1 MPAYTV
7 TAPVGQ
13 LSSIQKQR
21 LAMEITR
28 VHCDVTGAP
37 SYFVQVIFNDVPGG
51 NYFRGGRVLEGSRNV
66 YVHGRIRAGRD
77 SGTKERL
84 LLELMGAVA
93 VATEIDSTNV
103 QVYLVEVPAQQIVE
117 FGRILPLPGEEEAW
131 WQAMPASVRARI
143 EAMGD

>member
-37 SYFVQVIFNDVPGG
+37 SYFVQVIFNDVPQG
-51 NYFRGGRVLEGSRNV
+51 NYFRGGRVLEGSHNV

-77 SGTKERL
+77 SDTKERL
-84 LLELMGAVA
+84 LLDLLRAVTEA
-93 VATEIDSTNV
+93 AEIDSTHV

-117 FGRILPLPGEEEAW
+117 FGRILPLPGEEDAW
-131 WQAMPASVRARI
+131 WQAMPASVRAHI

>member
-37 SYFVQVIFNDVPGG
+37 SYFVQVIFNDVPEG
-51 NYFRGGRVLEGSRNV
+51 NYFRAARVIEGSHNV
-66 YVHGRIRAGRD
+66 YVLVVFVRD
-77 SGTKERL
+77 ATAAQRSGCCL
-84 LLELMGAVA
+84 
-93 VATEIDSTNV
+93 I
-103 QVYLVEVPAQQIVE
+103 
-117 FGRILPLPGEEEAW
+117 
-131 WQAMPASVRARI
+131 
-143 EAMGD
+143 